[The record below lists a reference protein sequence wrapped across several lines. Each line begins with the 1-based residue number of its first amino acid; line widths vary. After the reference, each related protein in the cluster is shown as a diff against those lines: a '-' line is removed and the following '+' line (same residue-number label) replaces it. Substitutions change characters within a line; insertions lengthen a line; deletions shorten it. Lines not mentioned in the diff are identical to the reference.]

1 MLNLH
6 DPTVWGFHWL
16 FVAVHVTVPV
26 GGVDVVDVTT
36 AVQVSGVAVLVGGFA
51 GVHVVDTY
59 ESGEAGVAPPE
70 TGTVSVDTS

>member
-1 MLNLH
+1 
-6 DPTVWGFHWL
+6 
-16 FVAVHVTVPV
+16 
-26 GGVDVVDVTT
+26 VDVVDVTT
-36 AVQVSGVAVLVGGFA
+36 AVQVSDVAVLIGGFA